1 MFKVTRTFPAP
12 DSLGDKKDYK
22 SSDVLTSLK
31 KCFYDKCYL
40 CETKE
45 PHDINVEHFT
55 PHCGNEQLKFKWENL
70 YLVCSRC
77 NNIKLA
83 SKKELLDCCDKNID
97 VSDLISI
104 LPPTT
109 PYAKKIPIEALNNE
123 PKVVN
128 TTDLLDK
135 IYNSEHSINKEVT
148 GSFLR
153 RKIFDEMR
161 KIVDHMNKYLES
173 DALPEEKDIALRKI
187 KKLTEADAP
196 YSAVAKHQVL
206 NDTIFSELIFGK

>member
-12 DSLGDKKDYK
+12 ESLANKKDYK
-22 SSDVLTSLK
+22 GSDVLNMLK
-31 KCFYDKCYL
+31 ECFHEKCYL

-45 PHDINVEHFT
+45 PHDINVEHFI
-55 PHCGNEQLKFKWENL
+55 PHGEDEELKFKWNNL

-83 SKKELLDCCDKNID
+83 SKKELLDCCNEDID
-97 VSDLISI
+97 VSTLISI

-109 PYAKKIPIEALNNE
+109 PYAKKIPITALNDDQ
-123 PKVVN
+123 KVVN
-128 TTDLLDK
+128 TTDLLER

-161 KIVDHMNKYLES
+161 KISDHMNKYLET
-173 DALPEEKDIALRKI
+173 DALQEEKDIALRKI

-206 NDTIFSELIFGK
+206 NDTLFSKLIFEE